1 MGGKKMRN
9 LSYKKVD
16 EHKSGVLCLILCL
29 NFLGGHIQSPV
40 ILGHFLGTLHQIP
53 MVDFGRA
60 RGMSP
65 YSYCAKNTL
74 ASTAQ

>member
-29 NFLGGHIQSPV
+29 NFLGKKKMCGNKCIICIITVNADNVV
-40 ILGHFLGTLHQIP
+40 IVFRP
-53 MVDFGRA
+53 
-60 RGMSP
+60 
-65 YSYCAKNTL
+65 
-74 ASTAQ
+74 